1 MKRELVKVLSGFMSG
16 CLLLNQCV
24 TAFASTEYERNTKG
38 LWITEIYQN
47 DIDRSKAANDKRI
60 ADGYDSVNSYNTKD
74 DMMEFIEITN
84 TSDQEINFNE
94 KYELIY
100 ISDKGVSKTQTIRDG
115 SGNDN
120 VIIKANETVVFW
132 NNRTDL
138 DSRPTEAEFRKDMN
152 VPDNVSVYQIVDGGS
167 LDTNNIT
174 FSIREKA
181 TGKILSSFN
190 VSPSTD
196 EHTADG
202 LSVQL
207 AIPDYSSNMEVYAH
221 HTLPTPGVVSYKQL
235 NGQRKVNINGE
246 TSPKGLFITEIRPN
260 DVNRSEIYGVDDD
273 IMECIEITNTTD
285 KPINLNDEY
294 TVKYIVKSGFK
305 KDMDLY
311 QSDLTSKDCIIPANS
326 SAVIWCYRE
335 KIMDKIK
342 AAGKSIPTEND
353 FRAEYK
359 IDDSVPVFLWTN
371 QDGMS
376 NTNRSIEVV
385 KKDGKIVSFY
395 SYNGTD
401 DLKDNKSVDL
411 SVNPEGPE
419 MLIYSAQ
426 SASNMGTVKPEQLS
440 YVVDDGSS
448 IQLELAQEVPSSIN
462 QGDELSVQF
471 NIKDS
476 NIPRESV
483 SIYYRFDGQG
493 QWYRDLEKRQN
504 IPSIFF
510 ARISADKLFSHKYVE
525 FYVSAKNVYRATNT
539 ETYRVD
545 INQINDIDGIRM
557 NISEGENVGGKVTI
571 TANNGK
577 DNSAISM
584 QIDGKE
590 VNLKP
595 VLEDGAYYAFSTSG
609 RDSYF
614 KTAVATTKNEII
626 EPISYWRDM
635 NDKAIHIDNQ
645 YFSYNEATDTYD
657 VTLRIYSGTN
667 GATFEDIYVPDAN
680 RDDFYVSQ
688 LRMLLAN
695 GNEYLPTE
703 IGPDNPETRD
713 KTNLSTKLDASHGV
727 GDSKGWSP
735 YIDAS
740 FSIPA
745 SEVTAVGYEL
755 DTTELDDGKHTLKIS
770 DGTSVEEVSF
780 VVDNEKPVIDLGID
794 DGAIL
799 TGDIKIEPS
808 IYDNSK
814 INDYMVFLDDKQIE
828 VPFEISARDLKSGK
842 HTLRA
847 SAIDLAGN
855 ETSESVEFIVG
866 EMDMN
871 LEDMSTLD
879 ISSSSAKLSIKLE
892 NKNLDGAKVKFYE
905 GKVLSMENGEISA
918 ETKEGDT
925 PYIQYTINVG
935 NISSGDSIDVNWD
948 GTSTKR
954 NDAQAIRMFV
964 QNTNNGQWEVI
975 GEADD
980 KGSIKASF
988 KADNHV
994 KDNKANVIVQCTSKG
1009 AVPQTGDEAALK
1021 QSKTG
1026 GWDGSER
1033 PENYDFSF
1041 AWITDT
1047 QYYAESWQYHNE
1059 NMNQWIVDNKDE
1071 FKIKYVM
1078 HTGDIVDEY
1087 NIDYQWNNAD
1097 KAMKIFDD
1105 ANLPYGV
1112 LAGNH
1117 DVAAGRE
1124 INDFYWKYFGKDRFE
1139 SKLYYGGSY
1148 ENNLGHYDLISQNG
1162 QDFLMMYMSWNI
1174 GTEEIEWM
1182 NNVLKQYPDRKAII
1196 LLHSYTNVKMSN
1208 DTYLDYAG
1216 TMIQN
1221 EVVATNPNV
1230 MAVLNGHY
1238 HGSSYETAKFDD
1250 DGDGIKERTVYQ
1262 ICTDYQSGFEGG
1274 GEYIKFLYFDLENDK
1289 VYVNSYSPYYN
1300 DFNYFDNEVENIN
1313 EEGKKATEVDAY
1325 VLDVDFNTDEQ
1336 TLTEN
1341 RFTASIKTN
1350 KELGESDVDEDGN
1363 ASIVVNGLNDNSIYS
1378 WYAVAENTLG
1388 GKLTT
1393 DIGSF
1398 KTKTITDFSVL
1409 ENTINEALKYNEN
1422 DYTVESYK
1430 ALKDEI
1436 DRANTMLIN
1445 KDASQDE
1452 VDDEVR
1458 RLKSA
1463 ISGLIK
1469 KDQSTVGS
1477 GNQNNNG
1484 NTSDSGN
1491 NGNSNIPST
1500 GDYDMQMNSMMTM
1513 MIISGVLLGGLFIR
1527 KRKYL
1532 NEINEK

>member
-1 MKRELVKVLSGFMSG
+1 MKKEFVKVLSGFMSG

-24 TAFASTEYERNTKG
+24 TAFASTEYERNTTG
-38 LWITEIYQN
+38 LWITEVYQN
-47 DIDRSKAANDKRI
+47 DIDRSKAANDKRV
-60 ADGYDSVNSYNTKD
+60 ADGYDAVHSYSTKD
-74 DMMEFIEITN
+74 DMMEFVEITN
-84 TSDQEINFNE
+84 TSDQEINFND

-100 ISDKGVSKTQTIRDG
+100 TSDKGISKSQTIKDSSG
-115 SGNDN
+115 SDN
-120 VIIKANETVVFW
+120 IIIKANETVVFW

-138 DSRPTEAEFRKDMN
+138 DSHPTESEFREDMN
-152 VPDNVSVYQIVDGGS
+152 IPDDVSVYQIISGVN
-167 LDTNNIT
+167 LAANNVT
-174 FSIREKA
+174 FAIKEKT
-181 TGKILSSFN
+181 TGEILSSFK

-221 HTLPTPGVVSYKQL
+221 HTLPTPGVVSYQQL
-235 NGQRKVNINGE
+235 NGQRKVNISGE
-246 TSPKGLFITEIRPN
+246 TNPKGLFITEIRPN
-260 DVNRSEIYGVDDD
+260 DVNRSGVYGVDDD
-273 IMECIEITNTTD
+273 IMECIEVTNTTD
-285 KPINLNDEY
+285 KEINLNDEY
-294 TVKYIVKSGFK
+294 TIKYVVKAGFK

-311 QSDLTSKDCIIPANS
+311 QSDLKSKDCIIPANS

-335 KIMDKIK
+335 KIMNKIT
-342 AAGKSIPTEND
+342 AAGKVIPTEAD
-353 FRAEYK
+353 FRSAYK

-376 NTNRSIEVV
+376 NSNRSIEAV
-385 KKDGKIVSFY
+385 KKNGEIVSFY
-395 SYNGTD
+395 SYNGVD
-401 DLKDNKSVDL
+401 DLKDNRSVDL
-411 SVNPEGPE
+411 SVNPEGAG
-419 MLIYSAQ
+419 MLVYSTQ
-426 SASNMGTVKPEQLS
+426 SVSNMGTVKPDQLS

-448 IQLELAQEVPSSIN
+448 IKLELAQEVPSSIN

-476 NIPRESV
+476 TIPRESM

-493 QWYRDLEKRQN
+493 EWYRDVEKRQN
-504 IPSIFF
+504 VPSMFF
-510 ARISADKLFSHKYVE
+510 ARISADKLFAHKYVE
-525 FYVSAKNVYRATNT
+525 FYVSARNMYRATNT
-539 ETYRVD
+539 ETYRVN

-557 NISEGENVGGKVTI
+557 SVSEGENVGGKVTI

-577 DNSAISM
+577 DNSTMSM
-584 QIDGKE
+584 EIDGKD
-590 VNLKP
+590 VALKP

-614 KTAVATTKNEII
+614 KTALATTKNEII

-695 GNEYLPTE
+695 GKQYLPTK
-703 IGPDNPETRD
+703 IGPDNAETSN
-713 KTNLSTKLDASHGV
+713 KTNLSTALDASHGV
-727 GDSKGWSP
+727 GDTEGWSP

-740 FSIPA
+740 FSIPS

-755 DTTELDDGKHTLKIS
+755 DTTKLDDGNHVLKIS
-770 DGTSVEEVSF
+770 DGTSVKEVNF
-780 VVDNEKPVIDLGID
+780 IVDNEKPVIDLGIN

-808 IYDNSK
+808 ISDNSK
-814 INDYMVFLDDKQIE
+814 IADYMVFLDDKEIE
-828 VPFEISARDLKSGK
+828 VPYGISARDLKSGK

-855 ETSESVEFIVG
+855 ETSESIEFVVG

-879 ISSSSAKLSIKLE
+879 ISASSAKLSIKLE
-892 NKNLDGAKVKFYE
+892 DKNLEGAKVKFYE
-905 GKVLSMENGEISA
+905 GKVLSIENGEISA

-925 PYIQYTINVG
+925 PYIQYTINAA
-935 NISSGDSIDVNWD
+935 NTSSGDSIAVNWD

-964 QNTNNGQWEVI
+964 QNINDGQWEVI
-975 GEADD
+975 GTADEE
-980 KGSIKASF
+980 GSIKACF
-988 KADNHV
+988 EAENHV
-994 KDNKANVIVQCTSKG
+994 KDNKATVIVQCTSNG
-1009 AVPQTGDEAALK
+1009 AVPQTNDEEVLK
-1021 QSKTG
+1021 QSKAAQ
-1026 GWDGSER
+1026 WDGNER

-1047 QYYAESWQYHNE
+1047 QYYAESWQHHNE

-1124 INDFYWKYFGKDRFE
+1124 INDFYWKYFGKDRFD
-1139 SKLYYGGSY
+1139 SKSYYGDSY

-1174 GTEEIEWM
+1174 STEEIEWM
-1182 NNVLKQYPDRKAII
+1182 NKVLKQYPDRKAII
-1196 LLHSYTNVKMSN
+1196 LLHSYTNVKISN

-1274 GEYIKFLYFDLENDK
+1274 GEYIKFLYFDLEGDK
-1289 VYVNSYSPYYN
+1289 IYVNSYSPYYN
-1300 DFNYFDNEVENIN
+1300 DFNYFDTTVENIS
-1313 EEGKKATEVDAY
+1313 EEGKKATDVDAY

-1341 RFTASIKTN
+1341 RFTAAIKTN
-1350 KELGESDVDEDGN
+1350 KELGESNVYEDGN
-1363 ASIVVNGLNDNSIYS
+1363 ASVVVTGLNENSNYA
-1378 WYAVAENTLG
+1378 WYAVAENSLG
-1388 GKLTT
+1388 GELKT
-1393 DIGSF
+1393 DICSF
-1398 KTKTITDFSVL
+1398 KTKAVTDFSVL
-1409 ENTINEALKYNEN
+1409 ESTINEALKYNEN
-1422 DYTVESYK
+1422 DYTSESYK
-1430 ALKDEI
+1430 VLKDEI
-1436 DRANTMLIN
+1436 VKANSILNN
-1445 KDASQDE
+1445 KDASQSDVDE
-1452 VDDEVR
+1452 EIKK
-1458 RLKSA
+1458 LKAA
-1463 ISGLIK
+1463 ISGLTK
-1469 KDQSTVGS
+1469 KGQLPIGPGNQTNNGTQSQS
-1477 GNQNNNG
+1477 GNG
-1484 NTSDSGN
+1484 
-1491 NGNSNIPST
+1491 GNSNIPST
-1500 GDYDMQMNSMMTM
+1500 GDYGMPLDTM
-1513 MIISGVLLGGLFIR
+1513 FTIMIASGLLLGGIFVR

-1532 NEINEK
+1532 NGHEEK